1 MGDDVRVHDQEPYTN
16 RMRDVRFASRDWWL
30 VSFPRRFLAL
40 LGAMALGAVLIALL
54 YQVPAQ
60 HAVDIG
66 GYDAAYVQGFH
77 DPQFVGIVPVPAY
90 LDDSDGS
97 VRWTRAAS
105 FLLFPQAG
113 LPAEITL
120 RLRGW
125 RDGAPSPQV
134 TVLLNGRAELG
145 SFQATGDWEV
155 HTFPIDG
162 DLLKAS
168 DIFIEIR
175 SDTTQLPDDGRA
187 VGVLL
192 DQAAYRVAPGVGG
205 FIAPYPSQV
214 VYGALAASLL
224 WLLTARQQSGGKRP
238 GLWRRYRLFWGLL
251 ALVGFLFLIC
261 YRLQPPFYPFPLRW
275 LLPGINLGLAAL
287 LLIRYG
293 PALAARQSA
302 RTILLRGLVP
312 FGIVLW
318 LGAVLLAAQNHLTL
332 SVPGVEKDFSVFA
345 NRSAS
350 LSDVFQADGFYN
362 LGYPLLLWL
371 VRPLTGDNAFL
382 AARWIA
388 ALSGVICLLASY
400 GLARALLP
408 RGGSV
413 LALAI
418 LALSAFVV
426 QYALYVGSDMPFA
439 ALVTLSLA
447 LLLRAST
454 VKRSED
460 RRQRSVRPWIGVFL
474 AGLVA
479 GGAFLVR
486 HIGLVL
492 LVWGMIHCL
501 VYLSTLDDGSARGSH
516 FRWRSL
522 PAWGRLLISHGPLLF
537 SAGFLLAALPQL
549 LINIVQTGNPLF
561 NQQAKNVWL
570 AVYGNIDWGR
580 WDEAA
585 NSISLGELILRDPG
599 RFFGNWRNNLVGF
612 VGSGAEDTSELGRA
626 IQLRLLGWPANWLAV
641 IGLLG
646 WLVAAIRTLT
656 DSGGMRRSASDHTR
670 RRPYGSLL
678 IFILLYTVV
687 ASMAFVL
694 PRFFLPLAPIYAVAA
709 AWTIWKAW
717 KLTVNDQWSQMSVY
731 PLRKL
736 SDQAVRV
743 LLVVGLLLLALLWGG
758 FGAGARYVLTQQPA
772 DEAAILRLAQGTLQP
787 GETLIARVSPRTPV
801 AKYSV
806 IAHRVVPWPAAPS
819 DQATLEQARAQGVD
833 YLLWDETAG
842 PPPLPNPH
850 AGQIGVAGSYG
861 LYRLAPP

>member
-1 MGDDVRVHDQEPYTN
+1 MN
-16 RMRDVRFASRDWWL
+16 RLHNVRFASRDWWL
-30 VSFPRRFLAL
+30 VYFPRRFLAL

-54 YQVPAQ
+54 YQIPVQ
-60 HAVDIG
+60 HTVDIG
-66 GYDAAYVQGFH
+66 GYDTAYVQGFY
-77 DPQFVGIVPVPAY
+77 DPQFADIAPVPAY
-90 LDDSDGS
+90 LDGSDGS
-97 VRWTRAAS
+97 VRWTRAVS

-120 RLRGW
+120 RLHGW
-125 RDGAPSPQV
+125 RNGEPAPQV

-145 SFQATGDWEV
+145 TFQATGDWEE
-155 HTFPIDG
+155 HTFPING

-192 DQAAYRVAPGVGG
+192 DQAVYRVAPSVGG
-205 FIAPYPSQV
+205 LIAPYPSQV
-214 VYGALAASLL
+214 AYGALAASLL
-224 WLLTARQQSGGKRP
+224 WLLTARRQSSDERQGW
-238 GLWRRYRLFWGLL
+238 WRRYRLFWGLL

-261 YRLQPPFYPFPLRW
+261 YRQQPPLYPFPLRW
-275 LLPGINLGLAAL
+275 LLPGIDLGLATL

-293 PALAARQSA
+293 PALAARQS
-302 RTILLRGLVP
+302 TQSILLRGLVP
-312 FGIVLW
+312 LGIVLW

-350 LSDVFQADGFYN
+350 LKDVFQADGFYN

-388 ALSGVICLLASY
+388 ALSSVLCLLASY
-400 GLARALLP
+400 VLARALLP
-408 RGGSV
+408 RGSSAVALGV
-413 LALAI
+413 LAL
-418 LALSAFVV
+418 SSFVV

-447 LLLRAST
+447 LLLRVPVIESAEA
-454 VKRSED
+454 RSG
-460 RRQRSVRPWIGVFL
+460 RSARPWLVIGL
-474 AGLVA
+474 AGLAA
-479 GGAFLVR
+479 GSAFLVR

-492 LVWGMIHCL
+492 LVWGVIHCL
-501 VYLSTLDDGSARGSH
+501 VYRSRLEDSQAADHH
-516 FRWRSL
+516 FHWRSL
-522 PAWGRLLISHGPLLF
+522 PAWGRLLISRSLLLF

-549 LINIVQTGNPLF
+549 LINTVQTGNPLF

-585 NSISLGELILRDPG
+585 NSIRLGELILRDPG

-612 VGSGAEDTSELGRA
+612 VGSGAEDTSEFGRA

-646 WLVAAIRTLT
+646 WLVAVVRTPT
-656 DSGGMRRSASDHTR
+656 DETQRRSVTSTYAR
-670 RRPYGSLL
+670 RQLYGSLL

-709 AWTIWKAW
+709 AWTLWTVW
-717 KLTVNDQWSQMSVY
+717 KLTVNDQWSQMGVY
-731 PLRKL
+731 PFRKL
-736 SDQAVRV
+736 SSQAVRV
-743 LLVVGLLLLALLWGG
+743 SLVIGLFLLALLWGG
-758 FGAGARYVLTQQPA
+758 FDTGARYVLTHQPA
-772 DEAAILRLAQGTLQP
+772 DEVAILRLAQETLQP
-787 GETLIARVSPRTPV
+787 GETLVARVSARTPV

-806 IAHRVVPWPAAPS
+806 IAHRVAPWPAASS
-819 DQATLEQARAQGVD
+819 DQTALKQARAQGVD

-842 PPPLPNPH
+842 PPPLADPQ
-850 AGQIGVAGSYG
+850 AGQVGVAGSYG